1 MEPSFIVRWCVIGNG
16 SDSRCYTSAKKDTGS
31 NPVLTT
37 NKLKNMKNEIKL
49 SDLKQYDSMYWIG
62 DIEPYSDGDGWVFED
77 EAVRILDEINKK
89 NISNKK

>member
-1 MEPSFIVRWCVIGNG
+1 
-16 SDSRCYTSAKKDTGS
+16 
-31 NPVLTT
+31 
-37 NKLKNMKNEIKL
+37 MKNEIKL

-62 DIEPYSDGDGWVFED
+62 DIAPYSDGDGWVFED

>member
-1 MEPSFIVRWCVIGNG
+1 LLDLIVILLPYRFESCP
-16 SDSRCYTSAKKDTGS
+16 DY
-31 NPVLTT
+31 
-37 NKLKNMKNEIKL
+37 NKLNNMKNEIKL

>member
-1 MEPSFIVRWCVIGNG
+1 MIS
-16 SDSRCYTSAKKDTGS
+16 
-31 NPVLTT
+31 
-37 NKLKNMKNEIKL
+37 KLNNMKNEIKL
-49 SDLKQYDSMYWIG
+49 SDLKQYDSMYWVG

>member
-1 MEPSFIVRWCVIGNG
+1 
-16 SDSRCYTSAKKDTGS
+16 
-31 NPVLTT
+31 
-37 NKLKNMKNEIKL
+37 MKNEIKL
-49 SDLKQYDSMYWIG
+49 SDLKQYDSMYWVG